1 MYFVQQWYRLADEA
15 LEDALYDSAALRDFV
30 GIDLSRQSVP
40 DATTLLHFRHRL
52 EREALTKILFA
63 EINAHLEHL
72 GLLLRRGTLED
83 ATLIAAPP
91 STKNR
96 DKKRD
101 PDMHQSKKGNQW
113 YLGMK
118 AHIGAD
124 AEFGAVHT
132 LETTSGNESDVSQTP
147 KLLHGQEQAV
157 HLDAGYVG
165 VTKRPE
171 VVDAIAAGTIRADVE
186 WFVAARR
193 STLDKLPDGA
203 VKDTLRKIERCKAQ
217 IRARVE
223 HPFHVIKN
231 LFRHRKLRYR
241 GLAKNTAQLYPL
253 FGLANLVL
261 VKRRLWALTGQ
272 LRPEGGN
279 QDANDANECRNR
291 SYIGDHRE
299 NRPLKSSFH
308 PLEPSGERG
317 AVEIIRIDERLS
329 KCHTIKPS

>member
-193 STLDKLPDGA
+193 RTLDKLPRN
-203 VKDTLRKIERCKAQ
+203 VSTLSPHSLRDFYVTTSGSPVSTGVGTMVSAPEVASSCEACMARSGLMCTAAGG
-217 IRARVE
+217 RA
-223 HPFHVIKN
+223 
-231 LFRHRKLRYR
+231 
-241 GLAKNTAQLYPL
+241 TA
-253 FGLANLVL
+253 
-261 VKRRLWALTGQ
+261 RL
-272 LRPEGGN
+272 
-279 QDANDANECRNR
+279 
-291 SYIGDHRE
+291 
-299 NRPLKSSFH
+299 
-308 PLEPSGERG
+308 
-317 AVEIIRIDERLS
+317 
-329 KCHTIKPS
+329 